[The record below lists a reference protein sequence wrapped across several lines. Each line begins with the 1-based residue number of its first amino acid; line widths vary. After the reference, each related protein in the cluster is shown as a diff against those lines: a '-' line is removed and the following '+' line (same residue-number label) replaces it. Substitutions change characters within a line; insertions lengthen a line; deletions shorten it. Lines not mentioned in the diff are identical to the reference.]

1 MTSYVQ
7 KVLQPGE
14 SVLHQA
20 KLSWVM
26 YLPGLFVLIGAGVVF
41 GLSRAIFGAVWWA
54 DIVSL
59 IIAAIGLY
67 LVAAEWF
74 ERWTTEIAIT
84 DRRVIFKRG
93 FIRRDTIEMSLEKVE
108 SVDVNQSLL
117 GRLFDYGNVTIR
129 GTGTGFAPLRSIDS
143 PLEFRSHVTGMPT
156 KPAESADPAPA
167 QPEHKEPT

>member
-1 MTSYVQ
+1 MSYVQ
-7 KVLQPGE
+7 KVLQQGE
-14 SVLHQA
+14 KVIYQA

-26 YLPGLFVLIGAGVVF
+26 YLPGLLVLIGAGVVF
-41 GLSRAIFGAVWWA
+41 GLGRAIFGDTYWA

-67 LVAAEWF
+67 MVAAEWF

-84 DRRVIFKRG
+84 DRRIIFKRG
-93 FIRRDTIEMSLEKVE
+93 FIRRDTIEMSVEKVE

-117 GRLFDYGNVTIR
+117 GRLLDYGNITIR

-143 PLEFRSHVTGMPT
+143 PLDFRSHVTGLPP
-156 KPAESADPAPA
+156 KPGEAAPA
-167 QPEHKEPT
+167 QTEQKEA

>member
-129 GTGTGFAPLRSIDS
+129 GTGTGFAPLRSIDQ

>member
-1 MTSYVQ
+1 MSYVQ
-7 KVLQPGE
+7 KVLQQGE
-14 SVLHQA
+14 KVIYQA

-26 YLPGLFVLIGAGVVF
+26 YLPGLLVLIAAAAVF
-41 GLSRAIFGAVWWA
+41 GLGRAIFGDTYWA

-67 LVAAEWF
+67 MVAAEWF

-84 DRRVIFKRG
+84 DRRIIFKRG
-93 FIRRDTIEMSLEKVE
+93 FIRRDTIEMSVEKVE

-117 GRLFDYGNVTIR
+117 GRLLDYGNITIR

-143 PLEFRSHVTGMPT
+143 PLDFRSHVTGLPPKT
-156 KPAESADPAPA
+156 SEADPAPTE
-167 QPEHKEPT
+167 QKES